1 MDAESAERWKAK
13 DRLGALVRSPGMVA
27 ALVRLAIAGLLAIG
41 VSGAVAAAMGAA
53 YGRSFV
59 SGDPPGVTYSKARC
73 ADYFEY
79 EPGSRTCEQAATLH
93 HYGETVEY
101 RSAAGILGLIL
112 LVAYLVARPRLIS
125 GEGPAPGVTALVATL
140 AFGLAAVGLVGFILP
155 SFIQGQRAGVGD
167 YLSAGIISAVAAV
180 ISGASFA
187 VQRRR
192 KQARREINGTS
203 GERIRRSGNR
213 DQLTPRR

>member
-1 MDAESAERWKAK
+1 MDAESAGRWRAK

-27 ALVRLAIAGLLAIG
+27 ALVRLAIAGLLTIG
-41 VSGAVAAAMGAA
+41 VSGAVAAAMGVA

-79 EPGSRTCEQAATLH
+79 EPSSRTCEKAATLH

-101 RSAAGILGLIL
+101 RAAAGILGLIL
-112 LVAYLVARPRLIS
+112 LIAYLVARPRLGS
-125 GEGPAPGVTALVATL
+125 SEGPAEGVTAQVAAL
-140 AFGLAAVGLVGFILP
+140 AFGLAAVGLLGSILP
-155 SFIQGQRAGVGD
+155 SFIQGQRVGVGD
-167 YLSAGIISAVAAV
+167 YLSAGIVSALAAV
-180 ISGASFA
+180 ISGAFFG

-192 KQARREINGTS
+192 TTGAAE
-203 GERIRRSGNR
+203 
-213 DQLTPRR
+213 D

>member
-1 MDAESAERWKAK
+1 
-13 DRLGALVRSPGMVA
+13 LGTVVGTPGMVA

-41 VSGAVAAAMGAA
+41 VSSAVAAAMGAA

-79 EPGSRTCEQAATLH
+79 EPGSRTCERAATLH

-101 RSAAGILGLIL
+101 RAAAGILGLIL
-112 LVAYLVARPRLIS
+112 IVAYLVARPRLDS
-125 GEGPAPGVTALVATL
+125 REGPAPGVTALVATL
-140 AFGLAAVGLVGFILP
+140 AFGVAAVGLFAFIMP
-155 SFIQGQRAGVGD
+155 SFIRGQRVGVGD
-167 YLSAGIISAVAAV
+167 YLSAGIVSALAAV
-180 ISGASFA
+180 ISGTIFA

-192 KQARREINGTS
+192 TTRALG
-203 GERIRRSGNR
+203 
-213 DQLTPRR
+213 D